1 MRTIVL
7 QIYYK
12 NIELIRE
19 CRLTLIDSEELC
31 VIDITVKNQTT
42 RYEADS
48 FFQALVEIRQ
58 DLEKEGGIIQCN
70 GSDRRVFPSPLQM
83 VMGGEKAY
91 LLELGRQARI
101 QNVYNIFDTDK
112 PDLDCVTV
120 LEQREFY
127 NQWFD
132 SFGGR

>member
-1 MRTIVL
+1 MRTIIL

-12 NIELIRE
+12 NIELTRE
-19 CRLTLIDSEELC
+19 CRLTIIDGEELC
-31 VIDITVKNQTT
+31 VIDITVENQTT

-83 VMGGEKAY
+83 AMGWEKAY

-120 LEQREFY
+120 IEQREFY

-132 SFGGR
+132 SLGGR

>member
-19 CRLTLIDSEELC
+19 CRLTIIDSEELC
-31 VIDITVKNQTT
+31 VIDVTVENQIT

-91 LLELGRQARI
+91 LLELG
-101 QNVYNIFDTDK
+101 
-112 PDLDCVTV
+112 
-120 LEQREFY
+120 
-127 NQWFD
+127 
-132 SFGGR
+132 

>member
-70 GSDRRVFPSPLQM
+70 GSDRRVFLSQLQM
-83 VMGGEKAY
+83 AMGESKPICWNWVDKQEFRMY
-91 LLELGRQARI
+91 IISLI
-101 QNVYNIFDTDK
+101 QTNLI
-112 PDLDCVTV
+112 
-120 LEQREFY
+120 
-127 NQWFD
+127 
-132 SFGGR
+132 